1 LPASAS
7 PVSLSHVEK
16 AGETSS
22 IQLFKRFRK
31 TRLFALSDLLEKLG
45 DAAYQLQLELIDL
58 EFFVIE
64 LSGNCH

>member
-1 LPASAS
+1 
-7 PVSLSHVEK
+7 
-16 AGETSS
+16 
-22 IQLFKRFRK
+22 LFKHFRK